1 MTEITDEIIDNDQL
15 MTIATAA
22 IYQAGYKKGY
32 ERGFAWAKK
41 DTGYAPVLYSIL
53 SFLGGFIAV
62 LIFGGLF

>member
-1 MTEITDEIIDNDQL
+1 MTEITDEIIDNDKL

-41 DTGYAPVLYSIL
+41 DSGYAPLLYSIL
-53 SFLGGFIAV
+53 SLLGGFIAV
-62 LIFGGLF
+62 IILSGLQ